1 MTGAILG
8 SAGISAG
15 SNLLGGVLNNVIGS
29 KQSEKDWQRNF
40 NAQKEFAQNSIQWRV
55 QDAQK
60 AGIHPLYAMGQ
71 SPGYTPSSS
80 FSTGSMGD
88 AIAQAGNAFGQA
100 MGQLG
105 MMNAYLQ
112 NSKLQADVETARL
125 TNDSKK
131 LELFQKMVSNSMGQK
146 SQTMPHVTGQGEA
159 DLWLGAGGAGRVLPN
174 QLESEIASAPADI
187 AKLMETQYNSA
198 AVEKLPV
205 PKNVDRYYHL
215 SPLGYSYTDLP
226 KGANKGD
233 LGFWGNV
240 TNAWYKGSKSLGKGV
255 DWLLKKFYS
264 W

>member
-1 MTGAILG
+1 MAGNLGWIGGALG
-8 SAGISAG
+8 GLLGAGINAG
-15 SNLLGGVLNNVIGS
+15 VQS
-29 KQSEKDWQRNF
+29 KINKENMEM
-40 NAQKEFAQNSIQWRV
+40 QKEFAQNGIQWKV

-80 FSTGSMGD
+80 FSTGSMGE
-88 AIAQAGNAFGQA
+88 AVAQAGNAFGQA

-112 NSKLQADVETARL
+112 NSKLQADVETAKL
-125 TNDSKK
+125 NNDSKK
-131 LELFQKMVSNSMGQK
+131 LELFQKMVSNSMGQR

-174 QLESEIASAPADI
+174 QLESEIASAPADM
-187 AKLMETQYNSA
+187 AKLIETQYNSA

-205 PKNVDRYYHL
+205 PKNMDRYYHL

-226 KGANKGD
+226 KGSSKAD
-233 LGFWGNV
+233 LGFWGNA
-240 TNAWYKGSKSLGKGV
+240 TNAWYKGSKAIGEGV